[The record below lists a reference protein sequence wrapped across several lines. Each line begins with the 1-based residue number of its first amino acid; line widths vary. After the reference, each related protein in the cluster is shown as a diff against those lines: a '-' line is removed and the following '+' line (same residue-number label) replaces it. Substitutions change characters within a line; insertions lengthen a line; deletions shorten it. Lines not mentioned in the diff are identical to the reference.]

1 MSKYDLAYKSSL
13 ELPLSDAITGTD
25 RFPSIDATTGAVTYI
40 PASDLATYAA
50 SGGVGPFTVDVADAS
65 ALAVGAN
72 GATNPVLK
80 VDTNTASVATGL
92 EVIGAAAAA
101 GVAVRAISSG
111 TDENLTLDAKGTGT
125 ITLAGT
131 STGNVVVPRTFA
143 QGSNATDR
151 VAIKGLYMSPANVAV
166 TVPAITDPDI
176 AKVDINVAS
185 AFSIQPA
192 VGDFVIAAPQEAME
206 ANARILGCYVT
217 ATDQITLVFGSE
229 GGNVTGGAKNFKFFV
244 VDVT

>member
-80 VDTNTASVATGL
+80 VDTNTASVATGV

-111 TDENLTLDAKGTGT
+111 TDESLTLDAKGAGVVT
-125 ITLAGT
+125 IAGT
-131 STGNVVVPRTFA
+131 STGGMKV
-143 QGSNATDR
+143 GSNATDR